1 MCIIEAIAL
10 QRYRSRASLDRSGAR
25 LVQDE
30 ATLMKIIELTK
41 SLSMP
46 HQVPDAVNMFVLSDV
61 TILKIC
67 MWCFSPLI
75 ANFVPHMED
84 FTLFLNMFNL
94 R

>member
-1 MCIIEAIAL
+1 MSIIEAIAL

-46 HQVPDAVNMFVLSDV
+46 HQVPDVVNMFVMSDV
-61 TILKIC
+61 TVLKMC
-67 MWCFSPLI
+67 TYVVLFSFHCKFCP
-75 ANFVPHMED
+75 
-84 FTLFLNMFNL
+84 
-94 R
+94 

>member
-1 MCIIEAIAL
+1 MSIIEAIAL

-46 HQVPDAVNMFVLSDV
+46 HQVPNVVNMFVMSDV
-61 TILKIC
+61 TILKMC
-67 MWCFSPLI
+67 MWCFSPFI
-75 ANFVPHMED
+75 ANFVPDLED
-84 FTLFLNMFNL
+84 FTLCL
-94 R
+94 